1 MSATAPHEIEVKLRL
16 ESIDALARAGMI
28 LEVETARHFEENW
41 LLDTP
46 DRTLSSRE
54 AVLRVRNAGGV
65 GSVTLKEKAAADAPA
80 SQFKKRIEIE
90 SGIEDPQQAI
100 AIFERLGL
108 RSWFCYQKYR
118 TVYRIKLA
126 DGQSLHAMFDETP
139 LGNFIELEGEE
150 DAIAAAVR
158 LLGIGP
164 DAYILESYLA
174 LQLES
179 CRQRG
184 IPLQDML
191 FSTDY

>member
-1 MSATAPHEIEVKLRL
+1 
-16 ESIDALARAGMI
+16 MI

-46 DRTLSSRE
+46 DHTLGSRE

-65 GSVTLKEKAAADAPA
+65 GTITLKEKAAADAPA

-100 AIFERLGL
+100 AIFERLGF
-108 RSWFCYQKYR
+108 RSWFRYQKYR
-118 TVYRIKLA
+118 TVYRITLA
-126 DGQSLHAMFDETP
+126 EGQSLHAMFDETP

-164 DAYILESYLA
+164 GEYILESYLA